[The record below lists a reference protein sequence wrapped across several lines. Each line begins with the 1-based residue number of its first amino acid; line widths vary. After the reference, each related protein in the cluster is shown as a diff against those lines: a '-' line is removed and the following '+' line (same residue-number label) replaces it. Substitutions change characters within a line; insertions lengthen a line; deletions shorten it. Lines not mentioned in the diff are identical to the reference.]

1 MRKTSMLVFE
11 VLEKAWATRNCALID
26 MKIEFGIG
34 NNGDILVADVID
46 SDSWRLW
53 PSGDK
58 RLMVDKQV
66 YRNLT
71 TVTQSDLDTVKRNF
85 EWVKD
90 QLDHLIPPVGHI
102 IVILMGSPS
111 DMDHCRTIKKH
122 CESLGLNVEMRV
134 TSAHKGTEE
143 TMKIVSYYESL
154 PQKVMNILKF
164 CANFLKN
171 SNLKIKSQILFLF
184 CFVSDCFYSCCR
196 SIQWSRSSSFRQHQ
210 FSSDKLPT
218 SNKR

>member
-1 MRKTSMLVFE
+1 MHCPNLVIYYITFFS
-11 VLEKAWATRNCALID
+11 LIT
-26 MKIEFGIG
+26 ISGE
-34 NNGDILVADVID
+34 ILVADVID

-71 TVTQSDLDTVKRNF
+71 TVTQTDLDVVKRNF

-90 QLDHLIPPVGHI
+90 QLDHLVPPMDHI
-102 IVILMGSPS
+102 VVILMGSPS
-111 DMDHCRTIKKH
+111 DMDHCNTIKKH
-122 CESLGLNVEMRV
+122 CQTFGLNVEMRV

-154 PQKVMNILKF
+154 PQKVKF
-164 CANFLKN
+164 KF
-171 SNLKIKSQILFLF
+171 
-184 CFVSDCFYSCCR
+184 
-196 SIQWSRSSSFRQHQ
+196 
-210 FSSDKLPT
+210 
-218 SNKR
+218 